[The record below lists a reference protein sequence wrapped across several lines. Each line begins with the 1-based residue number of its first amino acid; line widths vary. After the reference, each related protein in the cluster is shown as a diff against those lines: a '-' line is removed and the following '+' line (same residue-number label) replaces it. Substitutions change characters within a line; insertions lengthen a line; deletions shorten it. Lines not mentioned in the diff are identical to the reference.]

1 MLSNKTDEWK
11 QIESMFPQNQIND
24 LILNRIKEIKQL
36 QDNINLD
43 DLEYTSK
50 METVTTSVN
59 IFYMFFFKRYNRNFI
74 TRRCW

>member
-1 MLSNKTDEWK
+1 MLSNKTDESK

-50 METVTTSVN
+50 METVTASVN
-59 IFYMFFFKRYNRNFI
+59 IFYMFFI

>member
-1 MLSNKTDEWK
+1 MLSNKTDESK

-24 LILNRIKEIKQL
+24 LILNRIIEIKQL

-50 METVTTSVN
+50 METVTASVN

>member
-1 MLSNKTDEWK
+1 MLSNKTDESK

-50 METVTTSVN
+50 M
-59 IFYMFFFKRYNRNFI
+59 
-74 TRRCW
+74 